1 MRPISLLALLFY
13 IIFALQPALLHAQDE
28 PCPRNTH
35 YDDTTSDCIHA
46 STITLDLRFP
56 DWLTAYPTLLE
67 AVQDYLSASRSNFLL
82 YLADD
87 YATFPQDRPLFLE
100 ITYEEITHSE
110 NIVSLIF
117 TEFYDIGGLYPL
129 DEIHTFTFDLENERV
144 LTITDL
150 FMEDSDFTALLIPH
164 LIADIG
170 TDDISYFVGD
180 DFTVDDLDDEDA
192 YPNFALTEDALILLY
207 PSFRSGPIH
216 AGMARIEITLSELAE
231 VLNRELFSGEE

>member
-35 YDDTTSDCIHA
+35 YDEPSSDCVQS
-46 STITLDLRFP
+46 STITLDLRYP

-82 YLADD
+82 YLSDD

-100 ITYEEITHSE
+100 ITYEEIVHSE

-129 DEIHTFTFDLENERV
+129 DEIHTFTFDLENEQELAIADV
-144 LTITDL
+144 LV
-150 FMEDSDFTALLIPH
+150 FDSDITGILTPF
-164 LIADIG
+164 IADQFGEEFLTEII
-170 TDDISYFVGD
+170 DDGLPRPYAFSNFV
-180 DFTVDDLDDEDA
+180 
-192 YPNFALTEDALILLY
+192 LTEDALILLY
-207 PSFRSGPIH
+207 PPARSGPTH
-216 AGMARIEITLSELAE
+216 AGMWRVEIPLTEVSA
-231 VLNRELFSGEE
+231 VLNGALFSAAD